1 METESIVLEHLR
13 AIRSKLDRID
23 KNVDDLREQMVG
35 MRVREHAD
43 HGDDVRRDRQIMRL
57 EDEVER
63 IKQRLD
69 LVD

>member
-1 METESIVLEHLR
+1 METENIVLEHVR
-13 AIRSKLDRID
+13 AIRSKLDRVD

-35 MRVREHAD
+35 MRVREHAND
-43 HGDDVRRDRQIMRL
+43 GDDVRRDRQTMRL